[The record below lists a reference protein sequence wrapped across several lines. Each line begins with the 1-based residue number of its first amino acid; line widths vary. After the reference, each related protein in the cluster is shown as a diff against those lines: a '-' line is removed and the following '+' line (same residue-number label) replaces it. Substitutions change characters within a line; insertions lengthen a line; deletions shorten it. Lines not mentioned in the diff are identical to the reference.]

1 MREPEWKDGYTIR
14 WKWQELM
21 TCADKNVEK
30 PRMTTRFWLRRHG
43 RLRTVVTDV
52 KLMRNSV
59 VQDLGAEKNQFGRE
73 HDVIYLER
81 LNLPVTPSVVI
92 SYNVLL

>member
-1 MREPEWKDGYTIR
+1 
-14 WKWQELM
+14 M

-30 PRMTTRFWLRRHG
+30 PRMTTRFWLRQHS

-59 VQDLGAEKNQFGRE
+59 VQDLGAEKNQFGRK
-73 HDVIYLER
+73 HDVICLER

-92 SYNVLL
+92 SDNILNSKQKLIIQSIT

>member
-1 MREPEWKDGYTIR
+1 M
-14 WKWQELM
+14 
-21 TCADKNVEK
+21 
-30 PRMTTRFWLRRHG
+30 
-43 RLRTVVTDV
+43 VVTDV
-52 KLMRNSV
+52 KFRRNSV